1 MEFTY
6 EALNR
11 QGQSITGKVVADN
24 TSEAY
29 EKLREAGV
37 VVTNLTEN
45 KAKAKKKKGKKIG
58 LCNKCLHSL
67 CNGDTRTNHGSQL
80 SCEH

>member
-11 QGQSITGKVVADN
+11 QGQSITGKVVANN
-24 TSEAY
+24 TGEAY

-37 VVTNLTEN
+37 VVTNLTEAKSKGVEKYN
-45 KAKAKKKKGKKIG
+45 KAIDDYKTWFKV
-58 LCNKCLHSL
+58 
-67 CNGDTRTNHGSQL
+67 
-80 SCEH
+80 

>member
-1 MEFTY
+1 MDFTY

-11 QGQSITGKVVADN
+11 QGQSITGKVVANN

-37 VVTNLTEN
+37 VVTKLTE
-45 KAKAKKKKGKKIG
+45 
-58 LCNKCLHSL
+58 SPS
-67 CNGDTRTNHGSQL
+67 SQ
-80 SCEH
+80 